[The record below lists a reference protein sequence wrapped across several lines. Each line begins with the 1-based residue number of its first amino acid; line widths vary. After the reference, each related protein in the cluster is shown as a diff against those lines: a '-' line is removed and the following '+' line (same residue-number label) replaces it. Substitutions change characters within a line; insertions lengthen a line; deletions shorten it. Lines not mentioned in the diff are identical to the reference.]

1 MSGYNWSQ
9 QLAETVDPAGT
20 VVIPAPGVDDPKNDL
35 AAYEVVVGANVMARE
50 QATVAFDTKA
60 VTATVTNGTPDT
72 AWPAGTDVVVAVPGT
87 SAGEVVGDVVTDL
100 DARVTDLDARVTDL
114 EARVTALEEAEAPV
128 ATSRKKGKD

>member
-35 AAYEVVVGANVMARE
+35 EAYEVVVGSNVIPRE
-50 QATVAFDTKA
+50 QATVAFDTTA
-60 VTATVTNGTPDT
+60 FTATVTNATPDT
-72 AWPAGTDVVVAVPGT
+72 AWPAGADVVVAVPGT
-87 SAGEVVGDVVTDL
+87 SAGEVAGDV
-100 DARVTDLDARVTDL
+100 AADLDARVTDL

-128 ATSRKKGKD
+128 ATTRKKGKD